1 MEKNWE
7 GVVTRSDISK
17 KNRSSDL
24 PINRGVE
31 LILQGGPPKSQK
43 VKPLG
48 IRFEKIFS
56 FFKREIHFT
65 FEFSLR
71 ITKKKTNRGEASW
84 KLP

>member
-7 GVVTRSDISK
+7 DVVTQSDTSK
-17 KNRSSDL
+17 NKQSSDL

-31 LILQGGPPKSQK
+31 LILAGGRPKTQK
-43 VKPLG
+43 VKPVG
-48 IRFEKIFS
+48 IRFERIVS

-71 ITKKKTNRGEASW
+71 ITKKENN
-84 KLP
+84 

>member
-7 GVVTRSDISK
+7 DVVTQSSISK
-17 KNRSSDL
+17 KNQSSKL

-31 LILQGGPPKSQK
+31 LILAGGRPKTQK
-43 VKPLG
+43 VKPVG
-48 IRFEKIFS
+48 IRFERIVS

-71 ITKKKTNRGEASW
+71 ITKKENN
-84 KLP
+84 

>member
-7 GVVTRSDISK
+7 DAVTQSDISK
-17 KNRSSDL
+17 KNQSSKI

-31 LILQGGPPKSQK
+31 LILAGGRPKTQK
-43 VKPLG
+43 VKPVG
-48 IRFEKIFS
+48 IRFERIVS

-71 ITKKKTNRGEASW
+71 ITKKENN
-84 KLP
+84 

>member
-7 GVVTRSDISK
+7 DVVSQSSISNK
-17 KNRSSDL
+17 KQSSKL

-31 LILQGGPPKSQK
+31 LILAGGRPKTQK
-43 VKPLG
+43 VKPVG
-48 IRFEKIFS
+48 IRFERIVS

-71 ITKKKTNRGEASW
+71 ITKKENN
-84 KLP
+84 

>member
-7 GVVTRSDISK
+7 DAVTQSDISK
-17 KNRSSDL
+17 KNQSSKL

-31 LILQGGPPKSQK
+31 LILAGGRPSKTRK
-43 VKPLG
+43 VKPVG
-48 IRFEKIFS
+48 IRFERMIS

-71 ITKKKTNRGEASW
+71 INKKKTRGGASW
-84 KLP
+84 K

>member
-7 GVVTRSDISK
+7 DVVTQSDISK
-17 KNRSSDL
+17 KNQSSKL

-31 LILQGGPPKSQK
+31 LILAGGRPKTQK
-43 VKPLG
+43 GKPVG
-48 IRFEKIFS
+48 IRFERIVS

-71 ITKKKTNRGEASW
+71 ITKKENN
-84 KLP
+84 

>member
-7 GVVTRSDISK
+7 DVVSQSSISK
-17 KNRSSDL
+17 KKQSSKI

-31 LILQGGPPKSQK
+31 LILAGGRPKTQK
-43 VKPLG
+43 VKPVG
-48 IRFEKIFS
+48 IRFERILS

-71 ITKKKTNRGEASW
+71 ITKKENN
-84 KLP
+84 

>member
-7 GVVTRSDISK
+7 DAVTQSDTSK
-17 KNRSSDL
+17 NKQSSNL

-31 LILQGGPPKSQK
+31 LILAGGRPKTQK
-43 VKPLG
+43 VKPVG
-48 IRFEKIFS
+48 IRFERILS

-71 ITKKKTNRGEASW
+71 ITKKENN
-84 KLP
+84 

>member
-7 GVVTRSDISK
+7 DVVTQSDISK
-17 KNRSSDL
+17 NKQSSDL

-31 LILQGGPPKSQK
+31 LILSGGRPKTQK
-43 VKPLG
+43 VKPVG
-48 IRFEKIFS
+48 IRFERIVS

-71 ITKKKTNRGEASW
+71 ITKKKTRGGASW
-84 KLP
+84 K